1 MTGMKRFLSL
11 LAACVLVLG
20 TASCGFTPVYAPGS
34 GTAEALS
41 QIEIDAPKNQNSYL
55 FVRAMEERLG
65 RPTDADK
72 LLKHRVSVV
81 GEGVESDTD
90 RRRVVGAVSY
100 QLINKKSKKVLASGN
115 VDTFAGYSVSD
126 GLFAGAQQ
134 DAIER
139 LIIIMA
145 DQLTRELMI
154 KLAKP

>member
-1 MTGMKRFLSL
+1 MNRTFLR
-11 LAACVLVLG
+11 LAALLVTLVV
-20 TASCGFTPVYAPGS
+20 AACGFTPVYAPGS
-34 GTAEALS
+34 DTAQVLS
-41 QIEIDAPKNQNSYL
+41 QIEIAEPRNQNSYL

-72 LLKHRVSVV
+72 ILKHKVSVV

-100 QLINKKSKKVLASGN
+100 QLTDKKTKKLLASGN